1 MVRWRRRGGT
11 EERCQGFPP
20 AARTSKKDGTV
31 PVDSGLGPRIAAR
44 ILGKALFLLLGFCSV
59 GLVPVSAVK
68 L

>member
-1 MVRWRRRGGT
+1 MRWRRRGGT